1 MSKFESFEGD
11 IMVFSAQ
18 PGDWYSKAQRIFT
31 KMDWTHAGVGLSNYY
46 SEHMYLDTKEISL
59 SNKLSPIF
67 NDPKQ
72 KFVVYEFVGFTDEQK
87 YEIGKRIWGE
97 RLDKYYGFV
106 QILWFIY
113 RAIMERWFNKDVRRN
128 KVPFRGGYICSE
140 NTYRAIEIALEY
152 MTLPNKL
159 KTQIVLRQWTSNT
172 VHAGDIYTI
181 MEMLVKFNICKVKF
195 TQNV

>member
-1 MSKFESFEGD
+1 MGKFESFEGD

-18 PGDWYSKAQRIFT
+18 PGDWYSKAQRIIT
-31 KMDWTHAGVGLSNYY
+31 GMDWTHAGVGTANYY
-46 SEHMYLDTKEISL
+46 GHPSYLDTRELTMVSRLDDIIN
-59 SNKLSPIF
+59 NK
-67 NDPKQ
+67 NQ
-72 KFVVYEFVGFTDEQK
+72 KFVIYEFIGLTDEQK
-87 YEIGKRIWGE
+87 SIIAKTIWEERIGS
-97 RLDKYYGFV
+97 YYGFV

-113 RAIMERWFNKDVRRN
+113 RAIMERWFKKDVKRN

-172 VHAGDIYTI
+172 VHAGDIHTI
-181 MEMLVKFNICKVKF
+181 MEMLVKANICKVKF